1 MGQAALT
8 HSSSTGLW
16 LSGHQQGLYS
26 QPHLPSLSHPV
37 GNLQGISGKKCSPEP
52 VETKQPRGFL
62 LPQSILHHLMEYHT
76 LGKNTL
82 PPSHSPATPV
92 HPQPFLAPSTT
103 FPIPTKE
110 PFYCTGMSANHSS
123 SPGLARK
130 PHARGKSFPDSNDS
144 HFLKGKFPYSAHSV
158 LTRTAGDPPHEY

>member
-1 MGQAALT
+1 MMGQAALT

-16 LSGHQQGLYS
+16 LSGHQQGPYS
-26 QPHLPSLSHPV
+26 QPHLSSLSHPV

-62 LPQSILHHLMEYHT
+62 LPQGIFHHLMEYHT

-82 PPSHSPATPV
+82 SPSHSPATLV

-110 PFYCTGMSANHSS
+110 PFFTAQGCLQTIRHHRGWQGNHTHEGRAS
-123 SPGLARK
+123 
-130 PHARGKSFPDSNDS
+130 
-144 HFLKGKFPYSAHSV
+144 
-158 LTRTAGDPPHEY
+158 LTQMILIF